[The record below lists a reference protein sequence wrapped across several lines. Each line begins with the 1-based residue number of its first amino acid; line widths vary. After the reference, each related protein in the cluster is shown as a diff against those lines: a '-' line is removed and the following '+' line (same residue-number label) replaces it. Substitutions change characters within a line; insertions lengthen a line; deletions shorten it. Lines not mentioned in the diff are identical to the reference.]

1 MLDAHM
7 ALGATARK
15 GNIPILRDV
24 FDKGTQNP
32 VIRLKCALQAVSSS
46 VGGVIALSFPISL
59 NQVYRYTSWD
69 DVFDEFRIVRAE
81 YVYHPHSVY
90 YPTGTSRTIT
100 TYIDYDDAGAPVSKD
115 SSYAFDTGKAWSTD
129 EIIRPGLVLP
139 DFVPDEQWYNCQVDQ
154 ATAVAW
160 VKFYSDGCSVS
171 LPYGEAFGWMD
182 VQFRQTG

>member
-15 GNIPILRDV
+15 GNIPILRDM
-24 FDKGTQNP
+24 FNKGTQCP
-32 VIRLKCALQAVSSS
+32 VIRLKCALQAISST
-46 VGGVIALSFPISL
+46 VGGVIAIAIPISL
-59 NQVYRYTSWD
+59 NVAFRYTSWD

-81 YVYHPHSVY
+81 FVYHPHSVY
-90 YPTGTSRTIT
+90 YPTGTSRTICT
-100 TYIDYDDAGAPVSKD
+100 NIDYDDSSTPTSKD
-115 SSYAFDTGKAWSTD
+115 VAFALDTGKAWSTD

-139 DFVPDEQWYNCQVDQ
+139 DFVPDEQWYNCQTDQ
-154 ATAVAW
+154 ATAVAY

-171 LPYGEAFGWMD
+171 LAYGEAFGWMD